1 MPGSDNQE
9 IVFMIS
15 AVISVLLFLVG
26 IMIALLLTF
35 QKKKFT
41 HFQKIAALESAF
53 QQQLLQSQIEVQE
66 NTSNALSKELHDNV
80 GQLLTTT
87 KMLMGLS
94 ERELEHIPDTLITA
108 QETIGKAINELRSLS
123 KSLDNDWLSRFSFIE
138 NLEQETIR
146 INASGNTQLHISVNV
161 QELSF
166 NADEQIM
173 VFRIVQESIQN
184 ALKHAKAS
192 RINILVNQTKGLL
205 QVCINDN
212 GAGFSETKT
221 NNNGLGI
228 TNMKHRATIL
238 GGKLMI
244 ESEPGA
250 GTNIIMEIPEKNK
263 IS

>member
-1 MPGSDNQE
+1 
-9 IVFMIS
+9 
-15 AVISVLLFLVG
+15 
-26 IMIALLLTF
+26 
-35 QKKKFT
+35 
-41 HFQKIAALESAF
+41 
-53 QQQLLQSQIEVQE
+53 
-66 NTSNALSKELHDNV
+66 
-80 GQLLTTT
+80 
-87 KMLMGLS
+87 
-94 ERELEHIPDTLITA
+94 
-108 QETIGKAINELRSLS
+108 
-123 KSLDNDWLSRFSFIE
+123 
-138 NLEQETIR
+138 
-146 INASGNTQLHISVNV
+146 
-161 QELSF
+161 
-166 NADEQIM
+166 M
-173 VFRIVQESIQN
+173 VHESIQN